1 MWFNC
6 DVINVCVCKDK
17 GFGYTLF
24 LQAFPMYALG
34 AAVTKQLDYADAM
47 QHFSNCISVANGSRA
62 EGRTALLAV
71 IYDAKARSWKLV

>member
-1 MWFNC
+1 M
-6 DVINVCVCKDK
+6 CKDK

-24 LQAFPMYALG
+24 LQAFPSYALG
-34 AAVTKQLDYADAM
+34 AAVTKQLDYVDAM